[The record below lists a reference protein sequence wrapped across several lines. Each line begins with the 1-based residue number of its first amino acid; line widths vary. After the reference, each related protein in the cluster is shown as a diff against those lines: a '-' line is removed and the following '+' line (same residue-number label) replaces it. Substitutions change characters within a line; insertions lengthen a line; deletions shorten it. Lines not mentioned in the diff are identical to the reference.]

1 VRVLQF
7 LELVA
12 GVVIL
17 AAVSYDLFQSVVLP
31 RPAISKIRLAPY
43 VIRPLWRGWR
53 WLGTRDRLIE
63 RRENWLAAFAPLSVF
78 VLLGFWGAALT
89 FGYGL
94 IFHALGSQF
103 RPTHGDFGTSL
114 YFSATTIL
122 PLSYGDVVPVGVP
135 ARLITLAESATG
147 VALIAIVVTLLF
159 SLYESFQ
166 KREEVVVS
174 LDALAGAPPSGVNI
188 LENAAHH
195 GLAEELTRTFVEW
208 RQWAAAVLES
218 HLAYPTLI
226 YFRSSHDNE
235 AWINSFGAVMD
246 AATLVIS
253 TLAEVPDG
261 PARLMHKVGGHLVED
276 FGWYFRLQASGDPI
290 VEREEFEQARDRLVK
305 AGYRCKP
312 AEEAWT
318 EFAGLRSKYGS
329 PLNQMAQFLAIVPA
343 QWIGDRT
350 YLPHV
355 ARRPR
360 RRRGLR

>member
-1 VRVLQF
+1 VRILHYF
-7 LELVA
+7 ELVA
-12 GVVIL
+12 GSVIL

-53 WLGTRDRLIE
+53 WLGTRDALIE

-89 FGYGL
+89 VGYGL
-94 IFHALGSQF
+94 MFHALGDQF
-103 RPTHGDFGTSL
+103 RPAHGDFGTSL

-122 PLSYGDVVPVGVP
+122 PLSYGDVVPLGVP

-166 KREEVVVS
+166 RREEVVVS

-188 LENAAHH
+188 LENAAHY
-195 GLAEELTRTFVEW
+195 GLAEELTKTFDEW

-226 YFRSSHDNE
+226 YFRS
-235 AWINSFGAVMD
+235 
-246 AATLVIS
+246 
-253 TLAEVPDG
+253 
-261 PARLMHKVGGHLVED
+261 R
-276 FGWYFRLQASGDPI
+276 Q
-290 VEREEFEQARDRLVK
+290 
-305 AGYRCKP
+305 
-312 AEEAWT
+312 
-318 EFAGLRSKYGS
+318 
-329 PLNQMAQFLAIVPA
+329 
-343 QWIGDRT
+343 
-350 YLPHV
+350 
-355 ARRPR
+355 
-360 RRRGLR
+360 